1 MAAQPQADESCVGV
15 LLEPLARLPVD
26 DSKVK
31 ARALRQRLVRRAT
44 PDHSQLLRHTFQFA
58 FLLLD
63 IWLGSMFCF
72 WVHGI
77 ETGAHNRTMVRPAG
91 VEGWLPIAGLM
102 NLKYWMVTGRVPA
115 GHPAAMFLLLSFLAM
130 AFLLHKAFCSW
141 LCPVGTLSEYLWRAG
156 RRIFRRNFHLPRWLD
171 LPLRSLKYFLLGF
184 FVWEAPATGT
194 ATCRTTSIASSS
206 RVRPRW
212 TTRATERRND
222 ASGSGIQ
229 PDG

>member
-1 MAAQPQADESCVGV
+1 MAAQPQADESCAGV

-115 GHPAAMFLLLSFLAM
+115 GHPAA
-130 AFLLHKAFCSW
+130 
-141 LCPVGTLSEYLWRAG
+141 
-156 RRIFRRNFHLPRWLD
+156 
-171 LPLRSLKYFLLGF
+171 
-184 FVWEAPATGT
+184 
-194 ATCRTTSIASSS
+194 ASSS

-212 TTRATERRND
+212 TTGRLNGETMLQVQEYSRMGETTREMAPL
-222 ASGSGIQ
+222 GLG
-229 PDG
+229 